1 MTATRDPSPE
11 EIRLACLLI
20 QATWTPDEKMK
31 RLRSDLRPT
40 FTRCDGVTE
49 TMDADVYEGH
59 HERRAELQAMA
70 PPPAGAKGT
79 SGF

>member
-11 EIRLACLLI
+11 EIRLACLEI
-20 QATWTPDEKMK
+20 QATRTEAERLK
-31 RLRSDLRPT
+31 RLRSDLRPS
-40 FTRCDGVTE
+40 RRLADG
-49 TMDADVYEGH
+49 TMHDIGSDDYSGH
-59 HERRAELQAMA
+59 HGTRAELQAMA